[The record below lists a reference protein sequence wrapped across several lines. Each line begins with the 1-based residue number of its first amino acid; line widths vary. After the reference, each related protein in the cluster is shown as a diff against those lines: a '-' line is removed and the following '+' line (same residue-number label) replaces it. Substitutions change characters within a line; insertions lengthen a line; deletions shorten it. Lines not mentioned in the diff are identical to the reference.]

1 MIANNI
7 PNYSNLLKR
16 VKGLIAYQDQLAKAK
31 GETFNV
37 FDILGLQT
45 NEVRTHSAFIAELL
59 NPAGSHMMET
69 VFLDSFLKRLNHQ
82 ANFDTKSATA
92 IVEYYI
98 GPINKDQT
106 IGGRIDILL
115 RDGTNQTISIENKID
130 AGDQDKQIVRYYNY
144 KSDRNTV
151 IYLTKFGDEPS
162 EKSKGNLVKGKHY
175 ITISYQNDILDWLED
190 CQALAY
196 DQPIVRESIK
206 QYKILIQKITH
217 TLNNEEDKELN
228 ALVMQHLEEASYIST
243 KYHKVTNDLKQKFRK
258 ALLEEL
264 QSKIIDGDTDLKGF
278 TLESKKD
285 ITQVHA
291 AIWLEHDDSK
301 VSKKW
306 FGIESFSGK
315 GNGNGVLYVGLFA
328 GQGANLSESDKEFDR
343 LNIYWPHHRKLS
355 FENQTIYLSNDSILK
370 KMIKEDLLKKM
381 VDGCTTQII
390 DFIKENRRCI
400 EA

>member
-1 MIANNI
+1 MITKSI
-7 PNYSNLLKR
+7 PYSNLLQR
-16 VKGLIAYQDQLAKAK
+16 VKDLIAHQDQLSKAK

-59 NPAGSHMMET
+59 TPTGSHMMGT
-69 VFLDSFLKRLNHQ
+69 TFLDSFLKRLNHQ
-82 ANFDTKSATA
+82 VDFDTNSATA

-98 GPINKDQT
+98 GPINKNQT

-115 RDGTNQTISIENKID
+115 RDGANQTISIENKID

-144 KSDRNTV
+144 NSDRNTV

-162 EKSKGNLVKGKHY
+162 ENSKGDLIAGEDY
-175 ITISYQNDILDWLED
+175 IVISYQNQILDWLED

-228 ALVMQHLEEASYIST
+228 ALVTQHLEEASHIST

-258 ALLEEL
+258 ALVEEL
-264 QSKIIDGDTDLKGF
+264 QSKIIDRDADLHGF
-278 TLESKKD
+278 TLEPKKD
-285 ITQVHA
+285 VTQVHA
-291 AIWLEHDDSK
+291 TIWLEHSDSEE
-301 VSKKW
+301 SKIW
-306 FGIESFSGK
+306 FGIESFSG
-315 GNGNGVLYVGLFA
+315 NGNGDGVLYIGLYTDR
-328 GQGANLSESDKEFDR
+328 GANLFESNGFDR

-390 DFIKENRRCI
+390 SFIKENRRYI
-400 EA
+400 HR